1 MGLQRSP
8 TSSSPEGDSASS
20 HTHAMTQA
28 ASHPLLRDHPAFVAL
43 SAPAQRRLQESSSQR
58 SYGPG
63 QLLCSGAL
71 IPSELLLIVSGE
83 ARLLARSDGRL
94 RTITKLGPGELVGL
108 ASLLRASPCEEVSAS
123 LGVEVIALPDALVL
137 ELLQNEQGFAAWC
150 AYHLFSAELVALIG
164 LQLERHPL
172 GSASLPRLLARA
184 QEVARLVPA
193 TEAGLAELPPGMQL
207 LVASNNIESHPLGA
221 SLNPASG
228 VPTSLPPL
236 PPRLIA
242 LPADLF
248 DPVPGMAPDGA
259 GNGQAELAAA
269 GSEELATYA
278 EAVALPPLASG
289 LDLGQRDR
297 PSFTLLRGTG
307 PLEETLACF
316 QMLAAELKLPFR
328 RDAIDKILRD
338 ALRRGQTPDLQL
350 CGNIAA
356 LMGLHVSGV
365 KVPANQ
371 GTRLQT
377 PALIPW
383 QDGFAVVRS
392 SNARGLLLASPRQG
406 WIELPPQEIEEA
418 FPEGIELLLLERS
431 NSSQEQR
438 FNFTWFLPALKRYR
452 GVLTQVLI
460 ASFVV
465 QLFSLA
471 NPLLIQV
478 IIDKVINQRSLDT
491 LQVLG
496 FALVVVTL
504 MEGIIGALRTF
515 LFTETTNR
523 IDLRLGSEVIDHL
536 LRLPLSYFD
545 RRPVGELGTRIAELE
560 KIRSF
565 LTGQALTTLLDTAFS
580 VIYIVVMVIYSLL
593 LTAIALSVLPIQ
605 IGLTIIGAP
614 LFRRQYR
621 DAAQENA
628 NTQSHLVEVLTGI
641 QTVKAQNVEMISRW
655 KWQDF
660 YSKYI
665 SRTFEKTITGTALT
679 ETSQVLQ
686 KLSQLLVLWVGA
698 SMVLKGELSLGQLI
712 AFRIISGYVT
722 QPLLR
727 LSGIWQN
734 IQELKVS
741 FERLADVV
749 DTPEESDDS
758 DKQKIP
764 LPPILGEVKFE
775 DLCFSFNPSAAQ
787 VLRHIDLVIP
797 AGTFVGV
804 VGQSGSGKS
813 TLTKMLPRLYDPTT
827 GRILIDG
834 YDIDKVELYSLR
846 RQIGMVPQE
855 PLLFSGSV
863 AENIALTDPDA
874 SSDAIMQAARL
885 ACAHEFIMELPSG
898 YSSGV
903 GERGA
908 GLSGGQR
915 QRLALARTLLS
926 NPRLLILDEA
936 TSALDYDTER
946 RVCDNLLDNLDHC
959 TVFFIT
965 HRLST
970 IRRAQ
975 LIVMMHE
982 GAIVETGTHD
992 ELMESR
998 GRYYALYCQQEVA

>member
-1 MGLQRSP
+1 M
-8 TSSSPEGDSASS
+8 SSMDDSAPSQLP
-20 HTHAMTQA
+20 A
-28 ASHPLLRDHPAFVAL
+28 HPAFAGL
-43 SAPAQRRLQESSSQR
+43 SHSSAERLQQ
-58 SYGPG
+58 
-63 QLLCSGAL
+63 QLSRRQFAVGDPLCLRGL
-71 IPSELLLIVSGE
+71 IPSEILLLQSGT
-83 ARLLARSDGRL
+83 ARLLVRDQGRL
-94 RTITKLGPGELVGL
+94 RTAEKLGPGSFVGL
-108 ASLLRASPCEEVSAS
+108 ASLLRAAPCEEVSAGS
-123 LGVEVIALPDALVL
+123 EVEALVL
-137 ELLQNEQGFAAWC
+137 ADSLILELLASEPSFAQWC
-150 AYHLFSAELVALIG
+150 GSNLFTAELA
-164 LQLERHPL
+164 
-172 GSASLPRLLARA
+172 ALLALLLEQHPQA
-184 QEVARLVPA
+184 GTSLQELLDQARPQARLVAPEPSA
-193 TEAGLAELPPGMQL
+193 LAALPIEFSL
-207 LVASNNIESHPLGA
+207 LAASHNLIDHPLGA
-221 SLNPASG
+221 ALNPRQG
-228 VPTSLPPL
+228 VPAATPPL

-242 LPADLF
+242 LPAELLA
-248 DPVPGMAPDGA
+248 PVAPVLE
-259 GNGQAELAAA
+259 AELMPE
-269 GSEELATYA
+269 GSGSSGQPGGSN
-278 EAVALPPLASG
+278 PPLASA

-297 PSFTLLRGTG
+297 TALQLLRGNG

-328 RDAIDKILRD
+328 RDAIEKILRD
-338 ALRRGQTPDLQL
+338 VLRRGQTPDLQL
-350 CGNIAA
+350 CGNLAA
-356 LMGLHVSGV
+356 MMGLHVSGV
-365 KVPANQ
+365 RVPANQ

-383 QDGFAVVRS
+383 QGGFAVVRGA
-392 SNARGLLLASPRQG
+392 NARGLLLASPRQG
-406 WIELPPQEIEEA
+406 WVEIPPDQLPEA
-418 FPEGIELLLLERS
+418 FPDGIDVLMLERS
-431 NSSQEQR
+431 SATPEQR
-438 FNFTWFLPALKRYR
+438 FGFAWFWPALQRYR
-452 GVLTQVLI
+452 GILTQVLI

-504 MEGIIGALRTF
+504 MEGLIGALRTF
-515 LFTETTNR
+515 LFSETTNR
-523 IDLRLGSEVIDHL
+523 IDLRLGAEVIDHL
-536 LRLPLSYFD
+536 LRLPLNYFD

-560 KIRSF
+560 KIRNF

-580 VIYIVVMVIYSLL
+580 VIYIAVMLIYSWL
-593 LTAIALSVLPIQ
+593 LTLIALCVLPIQ
-605 IGLTIIGAP
+605 IGLTVLGAP

-628 NTQSHLVEVLTGI
+628 RTQSHLVEVLTGI

-655 KWQDF
+655 KWQDL
-660 YSKYI
+660 YGKYI
-665 SRTFEKTITGTALT
+665 SRTFEKTITGTALN

-698 SMVLKGELSLGQLI
+698 SLVLSGDMTLGQLI

-727 LSGIWQN
+727 LSSIWQS

-749 DTPEESDDS
+749 DTPEESDEA

-764 LPPILGEVKFE
+764 LPPIAGEVRFD
-775 DLCFSFNPSAAQ
+775 DLCFSFTPGGTQ
-787 VLRHIDLVIP
+787 VLRHIDFTIA

-813 TLTKMLPRLYDPTT
+813 TLTKMLARLYSPGS
-827 GRILIDG
+827 GRILIDN

-846 RQIGMVPQE
+846 RQIGIVPQE
-855 PLLFSGSV
+855 PLLFTGTV

-874 SSDAIMQAARL
+874 SSDAIVQAARL
-885 ACAHEFIMELPSG
+885 ACAHDFIMELPAG
-898 YSSGV
+898 YSSNV

-926 NPRLLILDEA
+926 QPRLLVLDEA

-946 RVCDNLLDNLDHC
+946 RVCDNLLDNLKHC

-970 IRRAQ
+970 IRRAE

-992 ELMESR
+992 ELMERR
-998 GRYYALYCQQEVA
+998 GRYYALYRQQEVN

>member
-1 MGLQRSP
+1 MSAMD
-8 TSSSPEGDSASS
+8 DSAPSQLP
-20 HTHAMTQA
+20 A
-28 ASHPLLRDHPAFVAL
+28 HPAFAGL
-43 SAPAQRRLQESSSQR
+43 SHSSAERLQQ
-58 SYGPG
+58 
-63 QLLCSGAL
+63 QLSRRQFAVGDPLCLRGL
-71 IPSELLLIVSGE
+71 IPSEILLLQSGT
-83 ARLLARSDGRL
+83 ARLLVRDQGRL
-94 RTITKLGPGELVGL
+94 RTAEKLGPGSFVGL
-108 ASLLRASPCEEVSAS
+108 ASLLRAAPCEEVSAGS
-123 LGVEVIALPDALVL
+123 EVEALVL
-137 ELLQNEQGFAAWC
+137 ADSLILELLASEPSFAQWC
-150 AYHLFSAELVALIG
+150 GSHLFTAELA
-164 LQLERHPL
+164 
-172 GSASLPRLLARA
+172 ALLALLLEQHPQA
-184 QEVARLVPA
+184 GTSLQELLDQARPQARLVAPEPSA
-193 TEAGLAELPPGMQL
+193 LAALPIEFSL
-207 LVASNNIESHPLGA
+207 LAASHNLIDHPLGA
-221 SLNPASG
+221 ALNPRQG
-228 VPTSLPPL
+228 VPAATPPL

-242 LPADLF
+242 LPAELLA
-248 DPVPGMAPDGA
+248 PVAPVLE
-259 GNGQAELAAA
+259 AELMPE
-269 GSEELATYA
+269 GSGSSGQPGGSN
-278 EAVALPPLASG
+278 PPLASA

-297 PSFTLLRGTG
+297 TALQLLRGNG

-328 RDAIDKILRD
+328 RDAIEKILRD
-338 ALRRGQTPDLQL
+338 VLRRGQTPDLQL
-350 CGNIAA
+350 CGNLAA
-356 LMGLHVSGV
+356 MMGLHVSGV
-365 KVPANQ
+365 RVPANQ

-383 QDGFAVVRS
+383 QGGFAVVRGA
-392 SNARGLLLASPRQG
+392 NARGLLLASPRQG
-406 WIELPPQEIEEA
+406 WVEIPPDQLPEA
-418 FPEGIELLLLERS
+418 FPDGIDVLMLERS
-431 NSSQEQR
+431 SATPEER
-438 FNFTWFLPALKRYR
+438 FGFAWFWPALQRYR
-452 GVLTQVLI
+452 GILTQVLI

-504 MEGIIGALRTF
+504 MEGLIGALRTF
-515 LFTETTNR
+515 LFSETTNR
-523 IDLRLGSEVIDHL
+523 IDLRLGAEVIDHL
-536 LRLPLSYFD
+536 LRLPLNYFD

-560 KIRSF
+560 KIRNF

-580 VIYIVVMVIYSLL
+580 VIYIAVMLIYSWL
-593 LTAIALSVLPIQ
+593 LTLIALCVLPIQ
-605 IGLTIIGAP
+605 IGLTVLGAP

-628 NTQSHLVEVLTGI
+628 RTQSHLIEVLTGI

-655 KWQDF
+655 KWQDL
-660 YSKYI
+660 YGKYI
-665 SRTFEKTITGTALT
+665 SRTFEKTITGTALN

-698 SMVLKGELSLGQLI
+698 SLVLSGDMTLGQLI

-727 LSGIWQN
+727 LSSIWQS

-749 DTPEESDDS
+749 DTPEESDEA

-764 LPPILGEVKFE
+764 LPPIAGEVRFD
-775 DLCFSFNPSAAQ
+775 DLCFSFTPGGTQ
-787 VLRHIDLVIP
+787 VLRHIDFTIA

-813 TLTKMLPRLYDPTT
+813 TLTKMLARLYSPGS
-827 GRILIDG
+827 GRILIDN

-846 RQIGMVPQE
+846 RQIGIVPQE
-855 PLLFSGSV
+855 PLLFTGTV

-874 SSDAIMQAARL
+874 SSDAIVQAARL
-885 ACAHEFIMELPSG
+885 ACAHDFIMELPAG
-898 YSSGV
+898 YSSNV

-926 NPRLLILDEA
+926 QPRLLVLDEA

-946 RVCDNLLDNLDHC
+946 RVCDNLLDNLKHC

-970 IRRAQ
+970 IRRAE

-992 ELMESR
+992 ELMERR
-998 GRYYALYCQQEVA
+998 GRYYALYRQQEVN

>member
-1 MGLQRSP
+1 MD
-8 TSSSPEGDSASS
+8 DSAPSQLP
-20 HTHAMTQA
+20 A
-28 ASHPLLRDHPAFVAL
+28 HPAFAGL
-43 SAPAQRRLQESSSQR
+43 SHSSAERLQQ
-58 SYGPG
+58 
-63 QLLCSGAL
+63 QLSRRQFAVGDPLCLRGL
-71 IPSELLLIVSGE
+71 IPSEILLLQSGT
-83 ARLLARSDGRL
+83 ARLLVRDQGRL
-94 RTITKLGPGELVGL
+94 RTAEKLGPGSFVGL
-108 ASLLRASPCEEVSAS
+108 ASLLRAAPCEEVSAGS
-123 LGVEVIALPDALVL
+123 EVEALVL
-137 ELLQNEQGFAAWC
+137 ADSLILELLASEPSFAQWC
-150 AYHLFSAELVALIG
+150 GSHLFTAELA
-164 LQLERHPL
+164 
-172 GSASLPRLLARA
+172 ALLALLLEQHPQA
-184 QEVARLVPA
+184 GTSLQELLDQARPQARLVAPEPSA
-193 TEAGLAELPPGMQL
+193 LAALPIEFSL
-207 LVASNNIESHPLGA
+207 LAASHNLIDHPLGA
-221 SLNPASG
+221 ALNPRQG
-228 VPTSLPPL
+228 VPAATPPL

-242 LPADLF
+242 LPAELLA
-248 DPVPGMAPDGA
+248 PVAPVLE
-259 GNGQAELAAA
+259 AELMPE
-269 GSEELATYA
+269 GSGSSGQPGGSN
-278 EAVALPPLASG
+278 PPLASA

-297 PSFTLLRGTG
+297 TALQLLRGNG

-328 RDAIDKILRD
+328 RDAIEKILRD
-338 ALRRGQTPDLQL
+338 VLRRGQTPDLQL
-350 CGNIAA
+350 CGNLAA
-356 LMGLHVSGV
+356 MMGLHVSGV
-365 KVPANQ
+365 RVPANQ

-383 QDGFAVVRS
+383 QGGFAVVRGA
-392 SNARGLLLASPRQG
+392 NARGLLLASPRQG
-406 WIELPPQEIEEA
+406 WVEIPPDQLPEA
-418 FPEGIELLLLERS
+418 FPDGIDVLMLERS
-431 NSSQEQR
+431 SATPEER
-438 FNFTWFLPALKRYR
+438 FGFAWFWPALQRYR
-452 GVLTQVLI
+452 GILTQVLI

-504 MEGIIGALRTF
+504 MEGLIGALRTF
-515 LFTETTNR
+515 LFSETTNR
-523 IDLRLGSEVIDHL
+523 IDLRLGAEVIDHL
-536 LRLPLSYFD
+536 LRLPLNYFD

-560 KIRSF
+560 KIRNF

-580 VIYIVVMVIYSLL
+580 VIYIAVMLIYSWL
-593 LTAIALSVLPIQ
+593 LTLIALCVLPIQ
-605 IGLTIIGAP
+605 IGLTVLGAP

-628 NTQSHLVEVLTGI
+628 RTQSHLVEVLTGI

-655 KWQDF
+655 KWQDL
-660 YSKYI
+660 YGKYI
-665 SRTFEKTITGTALT
+665 SRTFEKTITGTALN

-698 SMVLKGELSLGQLI
+698 SLVLSGDMTLGQLI

-727 LSGIWQN
+727 LSSIWQS

-749 DTPEESDDS
+749 DTPEESDEA

-764 LPPILGEVKFE
+764 LPPIAGEVRFD
-775 DLCFSFNPSAAQ
+775 DLCFSFTPGGTQ
-787 VLRHIDLVIP
+787 VLRHIDFTIA

-813 TLTKMLPRLYDPTT
+813 TLTKMLARLYSPGS
-827 GRILIDG
+827 GRILIDN

-846 RQIGMVPQE
+846 RQIGIVPQE
-855 PLLFSGSV
+855 PLLFTGTV

-874 SSDAIMQAARL
+874 SSDAIVQAARL
-885 ACAHEFIMELPSG
+885 ACAHDFIMELPAG
-898 YSSGV
+898 YSSTV

-926 NPRLLILDEA
+926 QPRLLVLDEA

-946 RVCDNLLDNLDHC
+946 RVCDNLLDNLKHC

-970 IRRAQ
+970 IRRAE

-992 ELMESR
+992 ELMERR
-998 GRYYALYCQQEVA
+998 GRYYALYRQQEVN

>member
-1 MGLQRSP
+1 MKDEFTLLQSP
-8 TSSSPEGDSASS
+8 S
-20 HTHAMTQA
+20 
-28 ASHPLLRDHPAFVAL
+28 HPAFAGL
-43 SAPAQRRLQESSSQR
+43 SHASCESLQR
-58 SYGPG
+58 
-63 QLLCSGAL
+63 QLSRRQFGIGDPLCLGGL
-71 IPSELLLIVSGE
+71 IPSEILLIQSGT
-83 ARLLARSDGRL
+83 ARLLVRDQGRL
-94 RTITKLGPGELVGL
+94 RTAEKLGPGSFVGL
-108 ASLLRASPCEEVSAS
+108 ASLLRAAPCEEVSAGS
-123 LGVEVIALPDALVL
+123 QLEALVLPDALVL
-137 ELLQNEQGFAAWC
+137 ELLASEPSFAQWC
-150 AYHLFSAELVALIG
+150 GSHLFTAELAALLTLLLEQHPQAQTS
-164 LQLERHPL
+164 LQE
-172 GSASLPRLLARA
+172 LLDQARP
-184 QEVARLVPA
+184 QARLVAPEPSA
-193 TEAGLAELPPGMQL
+193 LAALPIEFSL
-207 LVASNNIESHPLGA
+207 LAASHNLPDHPLGA
-221 SLNPASG
+221 ALNPRQG
-228 VPTSLPPL
+228 VPVATPPL

-242 LPADLF
+242 LPAALLA
-248 DPVPGMAPDGA
+248 PVAPVLE
-259 GNGQAELAAA
+259 AELMPE
-269 GSEELATYA
+269 GSVSGSGQPGSAN
-278 EAVALPPLASG
+278 PPLASG

-297 PSFTLLRGTG
+297 TALQLLRGNG

-328 RDAIDKILRD
+328 RDAIEKILRD
-338 ALRRGQTPDLQL
+338 VLRRGQTPDLQL
-350 CGNIAA
+350 CGNLAA
-356 LMGLHVSGV
+356 MMGLHVSGV
-365 KVPANQ
+365 RVPANQ

-383 QDGFAVVRS
+383 QGGFAVVRGA
-392 SNARGLLLASPRQG
+392 NARGLLLASPRQG
-406 WIELPPQEIEEA
+406 WVEIPPDQLPEA
-418 FPEGIELLLLERS
+418 FPDGIDVLMLERS
-431 NSSQEQR
+431 SATPEQR
-438 FNFTWFLPALKRYR
+438 FGFAWFWPALQRYR
-452 GVLTQVLI
+452 GILTQVLI

-504 MEGIIGALRTF
+504 MEGLIGALRTF
-515 LFTETTNR
+515 LFSETTNR
-523 IDLRLGSEVIDHL
+523 IDLRLGAEVIDHL
-536 LRLPLSYFD
+536 LRLPLNYFD

-560 KIRSF
+560 KIRNF

-580 VIYIVVMVIYSLL
+580 VIYIAVMLIYSWL
-593 LTAIALSVLPIQ
+593 LTLIALCVLPIQ
-605 IGLTIIGAP
+605 IGLTVLGAP

-628 NTQSHLVEVLTGI
+628 RTQSHLVEVLTGI

-655 KWQDF
+655 KWQDL
-660 YSKYI
+660 YGKYI
-665 SRTFEKTITGTALT
+665 SRTFEKTITGTALS

-698 SMVLKGELSLGQLI
+698 SLVLSGDMTLGQLI

-727 LSGIWQN
+727 LSSIWQS

-749 DTPEESDDS
+749 DTPEESDEA

-764 LPPILGEVKFE
+764 LPPIAGEVRFD
-775 DLCFSFNPSAAQ
+775 DLCFSFTPGGTQ
-787 VLRHIDLVIP
+787 VLRHIDFTIA

-813 TLTKMLPRLYDPTT
+813 TLTKMLARLYSPGS
-827 GRILIDG
+827 GRILIDN

-846 RQIGMVPQE
+846 RQIGIVPQE
-855 PLLFSGSV
+855 PLLFTGTV

-874 SSDAIMQAARL
+874 SSDSIVQAARL
-885 ACAHEFIMELPSG
+885 ACAHDFIMELPAG
-898 YSSGV
+898 YSSNV

-926 NPRLLILDEA
+926 QPRLLVLDEA

-946 RVCDNLLDNLDHC
+946 RVCDNLLDNLKHC

-970 IRRAQ
+970 IRRAE

-992 ELMESR
+992 ELMERR
-998 GRYYALYCQQEVA
+998 GRYYALYRQQEVN